1 MTESR
6 SVFRVNGVCVIG
18 RRHKGTFGS
27 DENVHLMVII
37 QMCKFVKF
45 LSLTLAHV
53 ISVIVTVHREG
64 LKDRT
69 GGCQA
74 NQ

>member
-1 MTESR
+1 
-6 SVFRVNGVCVIG
+6 
-18 RRHKGTFGS
+18 
-27 DENVHLMVII
+27 MVII

-45 LSLTLAHV
+45 LSLKLAHV
-53 ISVIVTVHREG
+53 ISVIVTAHREG